1 MRHFF
6 EVDPAIEHI
15 ECNEKAGRRRRRGWV
30 GRRRGGGPA
39 PAAGSLEDPPLE
51 DRNDEEGVEVFEAM
65 SQVVLLVDDAR
76 DEQHRER
83 VNDPI

>member
-1 MRHFF
+1 MKKLG
-6 EVDPAIEHI
+6 D
-15 ECNEKAGRRRRRGWV
+15 
-30 GRRRGGGPA
+30 GGGAGESDEGAGAARPL
-39 PAAGSLEDPPLE
+39 AAGPLEDPPLE